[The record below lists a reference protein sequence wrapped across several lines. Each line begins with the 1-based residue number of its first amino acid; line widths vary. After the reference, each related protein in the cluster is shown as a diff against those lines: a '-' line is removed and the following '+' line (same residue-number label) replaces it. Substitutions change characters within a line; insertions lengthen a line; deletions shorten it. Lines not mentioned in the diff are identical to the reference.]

1 MKKKR
6 DDSVSLSLKV
16 TRIMKITLILILV
29 GVIQVSATT
38 YAQEHRISVSV
49 KNGTFYDVVSQ
60 IERQS
65 EFMFFYKS
73 EEIDGNQR
81 INLNAKNKLVSEILD
96 EITKNNNL
104 TYKVTGKHIIITK
117 TAITSQITK
126 EIVGVVTDERGEPI
140 VGANVVEKGTS
151 NGTITDLE
159 GKFSLTVSEK
169 SVLIV
174 SYIGYNTQ
182 DVTVTSKTVYNI
194 QLEEDSQ
201 ALDEVV
207 VVGYGTQKKVNLT
220 GSVASVSSDEIKD
233 RVQTDVLSSI
243 QGTVPGVTIVSRP
256 GKDVSINFRGRG
268 NLGTSE
274 PLYVI
279 DGAIADATFFSN
291 LDPNSIESISFL
303 KDAAS
308 SAIYGS
314 RASNGVVLVT
324 TKKGKAG
331 KVEIS
336 YDFMYG
342 VQQPTSL
349 PKIAD
354 SWVYAELYNEAAVNS
369 GRAAKFTPEQIAQ
382 YRNGGPNVNWVKE
395 LYNRNSPQSSHN
407 VSMTGG
413 NDQLS
418 YMASLGYMDQNSMFK
433 GPDYGYK
440 RYNARLNVSHKV
452 TNNFTLNLTS
462 QFARNDIK
470 EHAYWTEWIIEQA
483 NRMPP
488 IYPIKN
494 EDGSYNYPAGSN
506 SNGLQRL
513 EEGGYRQNVNDE
525 LLGTIQAEW
534 EVYKGLKLIGSA
546 GGRVWNNNLHENR
559 KAFEGTGDSENKLTE
574 QFYRSKNITTNLMVT
589 YNTKI
594 GKHSIG
600 GLLGYAYEGF
610 SEKQFSTSRL
620 TEDSKYDIFVGDL
633 SGDKVSNG
641 GSASDWAIYSG
652 FARATYNYDEKYL
665 LEFNI
670 RNDYSSYFAK
680 GNRSGVFPSFSAGW
694 RISEEKFWSV
704 LKPYVSSLKI
714 RGSWGLVGNNRIGAY
729 QYMQTVSVKNGIS
742 FGDKLA
748 QTAEFA
754 STNPDLKWETTRMAN
769 IGFELGLLNN
779 DLNITFDCFNNRT
792 KDILVNLPV
801 PGLFGNGA
809 PIQNAGKV
817 ETRGWELSV
826 SYRLKTGPVVHNF
839 AGNISDSFNEVIDTR
854 GTEIIG
860 GSDVQTII
868 KEGYPLY
875 SYYAYRS
882 DGFFQNEEECQKG
895 PHLEGITPKPGDIR
909 YLDKNGDGVIKPDD
923 DRFIVGNDFPRYT
936 FGFTYGLEYKG
947 FDFSMMWQGVGK
959 RNKWMRGE
967 SVEAFHNNNEGPVMD
982 FHQDR
987 WTPNNPDATY
997 PRLTMGAESAN
1008 NAAKSDFWIQDAKY
1022 LRLKNAQIG
1031 YTFSQQWMKKLYV
1044 KNLRIFASVQN
1055 PLTFTKMKG
1064 GWDPEYTGDGSGRS
1078 YPVARVYSFGLN
1090 VKF

>member
-1 MKKKR
+1 
-6 DDSVSLSLKV
+6 
-16 TRIMKITLILILV
+16 
-29 GVIQVSATT
+29 
-38 YAQEHRISVSV
+38 
-49 KNGTFYDVVSQ
+49 
-60 IERQS
+60 
-65 EFMFFYKS
+65 
-73 EEIDGNQR
+73 
-81 INLNAKNKLVSEILD
+81 
-96 EITKNNNL
+96 
-104 TYKVTGKHIIITK
+104 
-117 TAITSQITK
+117 
-126 EIVGVVTDERGEPI
+126 
-140 VGANVVEKGTS
+140 
-151 NGTITDLE
+151 
-159 GKFSLTVSEK
+159 
-169 SVLIV
+169 
-174 SYIGYNTQ
+174 
-182 DVTVTSKTVYNI
+182 
-194 QLEEDSQ
+194 
-201 ALDEVV
+201 
-207 VVGYGTQKKVNLT
+207 
-220 GSVASVSSDEIKD
+220 
-233 RVQTDVLSSI
+233 
-243 QGTVPGVTIVSRP
+243 
-256 GKDVSINFRGRG
+256 
-268 NLGTSE
+268 
-274 PLYVI
+274 
-279 DGAIADATFFSN
+279 
-291 LDPNSIESISFL
+291 
-303 KDAAS
+303 
-308 SAIYGS
+308 
-314 RASNGVVLVT
+314 
-324 TKKGKAG
+324 
-331 KVEIS
+331 
-336 YDFMYG
+336 
-342 VQQPTSL
+342 
-349 PKIAD
+349 
-354 SWVYAELYNEAAVNS
+354 
-369 GRAAKFTPEQIAQ
+369 
-382 YRNGGPNVNWVKE
+382 
-395 LYNRNSPQSSHN
+395 
-407 VSMTGG
+407 MTGG

-440 RYNARLNVSHKV
+440 LYNARLNVSHKV

-670 RNDYSSYFAK
+670 RNDYSYYFAK
-680 GNRSGVFPSFSAGW
+680 GNRSGVFQSFSAGW

-704 LKPYVSSLKI
+704 LKPYVPSLKI

-1031 YTFSQQWMKKLYV
+1031 YTFPQQWMKKLYV

>member
-1 MKKKR
+1 MKQSNLLNAQFARRLFRTVFSSWQLLAVMLIVCMNVAVGFELYAQSNTITVKGKVMA
-6 DDSVSLSLKV
+6 DGEPVIGATVLVKGVSTGTATDMDGNFTLNVASKAVLV
-16 TRIMKITLILILV
+16 VSSIGYETQEVPVNGRTLINVVLK
-29 GVIQVSATT
+29 S
-38 YAQEHRISVSV
+38 
-49 KNGTFYDVVSQ
+49 DVV
-60 IERQS
+60 
-65 EFMFFYKS
+65 
-73 EEIDGNQR
+73 
-81 INLNAKNKLVSEILD
+81 
-96 EITKNNNL
+96 
-104 TYKVTGKHIIITK
+104 
-117 TAITSQITK
+117 
-126 EIVGVVTDERGEPI
+126 
-140 VGANVVEKGTS
+140 
-151 NGTITDLE
+151 
-159 GKFSLTVSEK
+159 
-169 SVLIV
+169 
-174 SYIGYNTQ
+174 
-182 DVTVTSKTVYNI
+182 
-194 QLEEDSQ
+194 
-201 ALDEVV
+201 ALKDVV
-207 VVGYGTQKKVNLT
+207 VVGYGVQKKVNLT
-220 GSVASVSSDEIKD
+220 GAVSSLSTDELEGKPIAN
-233 RVQTDVLSSI
+233 VLEAM
-243 QGTVPGVTIVSRP
+243 QGTTPGLVIQQGTSTPGSVPSINIRGLNTMNNNDPLVIIDGIEGSLANLNP
-256 GKDVSINFRGRG
+256 ADIEQVSI
-268 NLGTSE
+268 
-274 PLYVI
+274 
-279 DGAIADATFFSN
+279 
-291 LDPNSIESISFL
+291 L
-303 KDAAS
+303 KDAS
-308 SAIYGS
+308 STAIYGS

-395 LYNRNSPQSSHN
+395 LYNRNSPQSSHS

-418 YMASLGYMDQNSMFK
+418 YMASLGYLDQSSMFK

-452 TNNFTLNLTS
+452 TKNFTLNLTS

-525 LLGTIQAEW
+525 LLGTIRAEW

-546 GGRVWNNNLHENR
+546 GGRVWNNKLHENR

-633 SGDKVSNG
+633 SGDKVSNT

-704 LKPYVSSLKI
+704 LKPYVPSLKI

-754 STNPDLKWETTRMAN
+754 SANPDLKWETTRMAN

-826 SYRLKTGPVVHNF
+826 NYRLKTGPVVHNF

-947 FDFSMMWQGVGK
+947 FDFSMMWQGVGR

-1031 YTFSQQWMKKLYV
+1031 YTFPQQWMKKLYV

-1064 GWDPEYTGDGSGRS
+1064 GWDPEYTGDGSGRA

>member
-1 MKKKR
+1 MKQSNLLNAQFARRLFRTVFSSWQLLAVMLIVCMNVAVGFELHAQSNTITVKGKVMA
-6 DDSVSLSLKV
+6 DGEPVIGATVLVKGVSTGTATDMDGNFTLNVASKAVLV
-16 TRIMKITLILILV
+16 VSSIGYETQEVPVNGRTLINVVLK
-29 GVIQVSATT
+29 S
-38 YAQEHRISVSV
+38 
-49 KNGTFYDVVSQ
+49 DVV
-60 IERQS
+60 
-65 EFMFFYKS
+65 
-73 EEIDGNQR
+73 
-81 INLNAKNKLVSEILD
+81 
-96 EITKNNNL
+96 
-104 TYKVTGKHIIITK
+104 
-117 TAITSQITK
+117 
-126 EIVGVVTDERGEPI
+126 
-140 VGANVVEKGTS
+140 
-151 NGTITDLE
+151 
-159 GKFSLTVSEK
+159 
-169 SVLIV
+169 
-174 SYIGYNTQ
+174 
-182 DVTVTSKTVYNI
+182 
-194 QLEEDSQ
+194 
-201 ALDEVV
+201 ALKDVV
-207 VVGYGTQKKVNLT
+207 VVGYGVQKKVNLT
-220 GSVASVSSDEIKD
+220 GAVSSLSTDELEGKPIAN
-233 RVQTDVLSSI
+233 VLEAM
-243 QGTVPGVTIVSRP
+243 QGTTPGLVIQQGTSTPGSVPSINIRGLNTMNNNDPLVIIDGIEGSLANLNP
-256 GKDVSINFRGRG
+256 ADIEQVSI
-268 NLGTSE
+268 
-274 PLYVI
+274 
-279 DGAIADATFFSN
+279 
-291 LDPNSIESISFL
+291 L
-303 KDAAS
+303 KDAS
-308 SAIYGS
+308 STAIYGS

-369 GRAAKFTPEQIAQ
+369 GRSAKFTPEQIAQ

-395 LYNRNSPQSSHN
+395 LYNRNSPQSSHS

-418 YMASLGYMDQNSMFK
+418 YMASLGYLDQSSMFK

-452 TNNFTLNLTS
+452 TKNFTLNLTS

-525 LLGTIQAEW
+525 LLGTIRAEW

-546 GGRVWNNNLHENR
+546 GGRVWNNKLHENR

-633 SGDKVSNG
+633 SGDKVSNT
-641 GSASDWAIYSG
+641 GSGSDWAIYSG

-704 LKPYVSSLKI
+704 LKPYVPSLKI

-754 STNPDLKWETTRMAN
+754 SANPDLKWETTRMAN

-826 SYRLKTGPVVHNF
+826 NYRLKTGPVVHNF

-947 FDFSMMWQGVGK
+947 FDFSMMWQGVGR

-1031 YTFSQQWMKKLYV
+1031 YTFPQQWMKKLYV

-1064 GWDPEYTGDGSGRS
+1064 GWDPEYTGDGSGRA

>member
-1 MKKKR
+1 
-6 DDSVSLSLKV
+6 
-16 TRIMKITLILILV
+16 
-29 GVIQVSATT
+29 
-38 YAQEHRISVSV
+38 
-49 KNGTFYDVVSQ
+49 
-60 IERQS
+60 
-65 EFMFFYKS
+65 
-73 EEIDGNQR
+73 
-81 INLNAKNKLVSEILD
+81 
-96 EITKNNNL
+96 
-104 TYKVTGKHIIITK
+104 
-117 TAITSQITK
+117 
-126 EIVGVVTDERGEPI
+126 
-140 VGANVVEKGTS
+140 
-151 NGTITDLE
+151 
-159 GKFSLTVSEK
+159 
-169 SVLIV
+169 
-174 SYIGYNTQ
+174 
-182 DVTVTSKTVYNI
+182 
-194 QLEEDSQ
+194 
-201 ALDEVV
+201 
-207 VVGYGTQKKVNLT
+207 
-220 GSVASVSSDEIKD
+220 
-233 RVQTDVLSSI
+233 
-243 QGTVPGVTIVSRP
+243 
-256 GKDVSINFRGRG
+256 
-268 NLGTSE
+268 
-274 PLYVI
+274 
-279 DGAIADATFFSN
+279 
-291 LDPNSIESISFL
+291 
-303 KDAAS
+303 
-308 SAIYGS
+308 
-314 RASNGVVLVT
+314 
-324 TKKGKAG
+324 
-331 KVEIS
+331 
-336 YDFMYG
+336 
-342 VQQPTSL
+342 
-349 PKIAD
+349 
-354 SWVYAELYNEAAVNS
+354 
-369 GRAAKFTPEQIAQ
+369 
-382 YRNGGPNVNWVKE
+382 
-395 LYNRNSPQSSHN
+395 
-407 VSMTGG
+407 MTGG

-704 LKPYVSSLKI
+704 LKPYVPSLKI

-729 QYMQTVSVKNGIS
+729 QYMQTVSVTNGIS

-748 QTAEFA
+748 QTATFA

>member
-1 MKKKR
+1 MKQSNLLNAQFARRLFRTAFSSWQLLAVMLIVCMNVAVGFELHAQSNTITVKGKVMA
-6 DDSVSLSLKV
+6 DGEPVIGATVLVKGVSTGTATDMDGNFTLNVASKAVLV
-16 TRIMKITLILILV
+16 VSSIGYETQEVPVNGRTLINVVLK
-29 GVIQVSATT
+29 S
-38 YAQEHRISVSV
+38 
-49 KNGTFYDVVSQ
+49 DVV
-60 IERQS
+60 
-65 EFMFFYKS
+65 
-73 EEIDGNQR
+73 
-81 INLNAKNKLVSEILD
+81 
-96 EITKNNNL
+96 
-104 TYKVTGKHIIITK
+104 
-117 TAITSQITK
+117 
-126 EIVGVVTDERGEPI
+126 
-140 VGANVVEKGTS
+140 
-151 NGTITDLE
+151 
-159 GKFSLTVSEK
+159 
-169 SVLIV
+169 
-174 SYIGYNTQ
+174 
-182 DVTVTSKTVYNI
+182 
-194 QLEEDSQ
+194 
-201 ALDEVV
+201 ALKDVV
-207 VVGYGTQKKVNLT
+207 VVGYGVQKKVNLT
-220 GSVASVSSDEIKD
+220 GAVSSLSTDELEGKPIAN
-233 RVQTDVLSSI
+233 VLEAM
-243 QGTVPGVTIVSRP
+243 QGTTPGLVIQQGTSTPGSVPSINIRGLNTMNNNDPLVIIDGIEGSLANLNP
-256 GKDVSINFRGRG
+256 ADIEQVSI
-268 NLGTSE
+268 
-274 PLYVI
+274 
-279 DGAIADATFFSN
+279 
-291 LDPNSIESISFL
+291 L
-303 KDAAS
+303 KDAS
-308 SAIYGS
+308 STAIYGS

-369 GRAAKFTPEQIAQ
+369 GRSAKFTPEQIAQ

-395 LYNRNSPQSSHN
+395 LYNRNSPQSSHS

-418 YMASLGYMDQNSMFK
+418 YMASLGYLDQSSMFK

-452 TNNFTLNLTS
+452 TKNFTLNLTS

-525 LLGTIQAEW
+525 LLGTIRAEW

-546 GGRVWNNNLHENR
+546 GGRVWNNKLHENR

-633 SGDKVSNG
+633 SGDKVSNT

-704 LKPYVSSLKI
+704 LKPYVPSLKI

-754 STNPDLKWETTRMAN
+754 SANPDLKWETTRMAN

-826 SYRLKTGPVVHNF
+826 NYRLKTGPVVHNF

-947 FDFSMMWQGVGK
+947 FDFSMMWQGVGR

-1031 YTFSQQWMKKLYV
+1031 YTFPQQWMKKLYV

-1064 GWDPEYTGDGSGRS
+1064 GWDPEYTGDGSGRA

>member
-1 MKKKR
+1 MRQKLFN
-6 DDSVSLSLKV
+6 VF
-16 TRIMKITLILILV
+16 LV
-29 GVIQVSATT
+29 CLFCLTAPAVAF
-38 YAQEHRISVSV
+38 AQQAI
-49 KNGTFYDVVSQ
+49 
-60 IERQS
+60 
-65 EFMFFYKS
+65 
-73 EEIDGNQR
+73 
-81 INLNAKNKLVSEILD
+81 
-96 EITKNNNL
+96 
-104 TYKVTGKHIIITK
+104 KVTGKVIDSTN
-117 TAITSQITK
+117 
-126 EIVGVVTDERGEPI
+126 EGVPGV
-140 VGANVVEKGTS
+140 NVSVKGGS
-151 NGTITDLE
+151 LGTITDID
-159 GKFSLTVSEK
+159 GNYKIDAPNSK
-169 SVLIV
+169 SVLV
-174 SYIGYNTQ
+174 FSFIGYEKQEVAVGNRTVINVTMKDDTQ
-182 DVTVTSKTVYNI
+182 
-194 QLEEDSQ
+194 L
-201 ALDEVV
+201 LDEVV
-207 VVGYGTQKKVNLT
+207 VVGYGTSRKGDLT
-220 GSVASVSSDEIKD
+220 GALTNMRPDANDAAKVMSIDGLLEGKVAGLVVSTASSSVGAAASVTIRGASS
-233 RVQTDVLSSI
+233 L
-243 QGTVPGVTIVSRP
+243 
-256 GKDVSINFRGRG
+256 RGD
-268 NLGTSE
+268 NQ

-279 DGAIADATFFSN
+279 DNVPQASTGEFGQSAISGDFQIAQDPLSSLNPAD
-291 LDPNSIESISFL
+291 IEDITVL
-303 KDAAS
+303 KDAS
-308 SAIYGS
+308 STAIYGS

-418 YMASLGYMDQNSMFK
+418 YMASLGYLDQSSMFK

-546 GGRVWNNNLHENR
+546 GGRVWNNKLHENR
-559 KAFEGTGDSENKLTE
+559 KAFEGTGDTENKLTE

-633 SGDKVSNG
+633 SGDKVSNT
-641 GSASDWAIYSG
+641 GSGSDWAIYSG

-704 LKPYVSSLKI
+704 LKPYVPSLKI

-729 QYMQTVSVKNGIS
+729 QYMQTVSVTNGIS

-748 QTAEFA
+748 QTATFA

>member
-1 MKKKR
+1 
-6 DDSVSLSLKV
+6 
-16 TRIMKITLILILV
+16 
-29 GVIQVSATT
+29 
-38 YAQEHRISVSV
+38 
-49 KNGTFYDVVSQ
+49 
-60 IERQS
+60 
-65 EFMFFYKS
+65 
-73 EEIDGNQR
+73 
-81 INLNAKNKLVSEILD
+81 
-96 EITKNNNL
+96 
-104 TYKVTGKHIIITK
+104 
-117 TAITSQITK
+117 
-126 EIVGVVTDERGEPI
+126 
-140 VGANVVEKGTS
+140 
-151 NGTITDLE
+151 
-159 GKFSLTVSEK
+159 
-169 SVLIV
+169 
-174 SYIGYNTQ
+174 
-182 DVTVTSKTVYNI
+182 
-194 QLEEDSQ
+194 
-201 ALDEVV
+201 
-207 VVGYGTQKKVNLT
+207 
-220 GSVASVSSDEIKD
+220 
-233 RVQTDVLSSI
+233 
-243 QGTVPGVTIVSRP
+243 
-256 GKDVSINFRGRG
+256 
-268 NLGTSE
+268 
-274 PLYVI
+274 
-279 DGAIADATFFSN
+279 
-291 LDPNSIESISFL
+291 
-303 KDAAS
+303 
-308 SAIYGS
+308 
-314 RASNGVVLVT
+314 
-324 TKKGKAG
+324 
-331 KVEIS
+331 
-336 YDFMYG
+336 
-342 VQQPTSL
+342 
-349 PKIAD
+349 
-354 SWVYAELYNEAAVNS
+354 
-369 GRAAKFTPEQIAQ
+369 
-382 YRNGGPNVNWVKE
+382 
-395 LYNRNSPQSSHN
+395 
-407 VSMTGG
+407 MTGG

-418 YMASLGYMDQNSMFK
+418 YMASLGYLDQSSMFK

-594 GKHSIG
+594 GKRSIG

-704 LKPYVSSLKI
+704 LKPYVPSLKI